1 MKIKKQK
8 ISKKVQKHSSLG
20 EFTKGNAKTKPRLL
34 SGGHGQEN
42 IKELKRLGTPY
53 NILKVCENGVRL
65 GNIPSHKSSI
75 KRYGMGQTWFPK
87 KWTRKTIKRAGEKV
101 LRNDLCDLHN
111 GTIFGSYKKVN
122 VGVYKTN
129 GKPSSVFP
137 SYNQIENAKRRKK

>member
-8 ISKKVQKHSSLG
+8 ISKRVQKHSSFG

-42 IKELKRLGTPY
+42 IKELKRLKTPY
-53 NILKVCENGVRL
+53 NILEVCENGVRL
-65 GNIPSHKSSI
+65 GNVPSHKSSV
-75 KRYGMGQTWFPK
+75 KRHGTGQAWFPK

-101 LRNDLCDLHN
+101 LGNDN
-111 GTIFGSYKKVN
+111 GSLYNGIIFGSYKKVN

-137 SYNQIENAKRRKK
+137 SYNQTKSAKRRKK